1 MNIIGGTAA
10 TWGNLWITTHAAAC
24 VNAGKPCLM
33 EECENTSFCLAVFYN
48 LADTNQTATVMSAQS
63 RASGKH
69 FRLTP
74 PVWQLIR
81 SGNTVMFFLAAT
93 VRPRRMAIPSTL
105 TIPQPIGL
113 VSLLNILT
121 LLTLFT
127 GRQLSCIYSWFPW
140 PRYK

>member
-33 EECENTSFCLAVFYN
+33 EECKSPSFCSVVLYN
-48 LADTNQTATVMSAQS
+48 FADTTQTATVTSAQS

-74 PVWQLIR
+74 PAWQLIR
-81 SGNTVMFFLAAT
+81 SGNTATFFLAAT

-121 LLTLFT
+121 LLTPFT
-127 GRQLSCIYSWFPW
+127 GRQLSCRHSWLPW